1 MEWLEP
7 WRPVAG
13 EEATGLERV
22 LRREVGRDHALHGL
36 PVRALARR
44 DDCDDVLFAIEDGT
58 GRVVDVHLT
67 WTHDPPERAPWPIT
81 IVFSSVEVWRRD
93 RMQPGHDGAAS
104 SRPA

>member
-22 LRREVGRDHALHGL
+22 LRREVGSDHELYGL
-36 PVRALARR
+36 TVRVLARR

-67 WTHDPPERAPWPIT
+67 WTQDPPEIAPWPIAT
-81 IVFSSVEVWRRD
+81 FFSSFDVWRRD
-93 RMQPGHDGAAS
+93 GMHSDHEDLS
-104 SRPA
+104 S

>member
-7 WRPVAG
+7 WRPVSG

-22 LRREVGRDHALHGL
+22 LRREIGPGHELYGL

-67 WTHDPPERAPWPIT
+67 WTRDPPERGPWPIAIFFT
-81 IVFSSVEVWRRD
+81 SFDVWCRD
-93 RMQPGHDGAAS
+93 GMQSDHDDLAS
-104 SRPA
+104 